1 MLKLFYMVLLSLF
14 MAACTSTPNN
24 LNNDDHYKLS
34 LQAKY
39 GKGKA
44 IEIEISPNA
53 SDKSAFIDGAR
64 VGYIQSWNKLTLE
77 RRLTLKKELENQ
89 RDNKSLK
96 HNNKLWRRYGSIL
109 ENNKIENY
117 ISKYNDPDMETGS
130 YHSFMNGRST
140 GVHLAA
146 HDIVKIRQKEIE

>member
-1 MLKLFYMVLLSLF
+1 MLKLVYIALLSLLV
-14 MAACTSTPNN
+14 AACTSTPNN
-24 LNNDDHYKLS
+24 LNSKDRYKLS

-44 IEIEISPNA
+44 VEIEISPDA

-64 VGYIQSWNKLTLE
+64 VGYIQSWNKLTVE
-77 RRLTLKKELENQ
+77 RRLALKKELENQ

-96 HNNKLWRRYGSIL
+96 HNNELWRRYGSIL
-109 ENNKIENY
+109 ESNKIENY
-117 ISKYNDPDMETGS
+117 ISKYSDPEVETAS
-130 YHSFMNGRST
+130 YRSFMNGRST

-146 HDIVKIRQKEIE
+146 RDIVKVRQKEIE